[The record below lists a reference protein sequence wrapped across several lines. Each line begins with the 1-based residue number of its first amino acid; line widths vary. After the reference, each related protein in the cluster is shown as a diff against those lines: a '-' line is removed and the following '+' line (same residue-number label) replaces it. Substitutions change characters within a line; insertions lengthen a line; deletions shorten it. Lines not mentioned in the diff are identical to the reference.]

1 MTTRGF
7 LLGKFMPPHAGHVFL
22 AETASGLCDQLT
34 VLVCSL
40 DREPIDGRLRHD
52 WMTAL
57 LPRARVLH
65 YAQDVPQEPAEHP
78 DFWAI
83 WRKICR
89 AAHPEPIDYVF
100 GSEPYVVR
108 LAQELGA
115 RAMLIDP
122 ERLAFPVSGT
132 AIREHPA
139 AHWDMIPGPVRPHFQ
154 RRIVLAGAESTGKS
168 TLARDLATHLGTR
181 YVPEYGRVY
190 DAGREDG
197 WTPRSF
203 EEIEA
208 GHQAMRR
215 AIQPA
220 AGPLLIEDTDE
231 LVTRV
236 WEHALTGA
244 WPTRPRPAHLADLYL
259 LLETDLPWVDDGVRY
274 HRSGPARQAFQTAIR
289 RELLE
294 AGVTW
299 HQVTGTGPERLH
311 NAITAIEAWRGGR
324 ADPFAR

>member
-7 LLGKFMPPHAGHVFL
+7 LLGKFLPPHAGHVFL
-22 AETASGLCDQLT
+22 CRTALGLCDKLT

-40 DREPIDGRLRHD
+40 EREPVNGALRHG
-52 WMTAL
+52 WMQAL
-57 LPRARVLH
+57 LPEARVLH
-65 YAQDVPQEPAEHP
+65 HSADVPQEPGEHP

-83 WRKICR
+83 WRQICR
-89 AAHPEPIDYVF
+89 EAHREPIDYVF

-115 RAMLIDP
+115 RAKLIDP

-132 AIREHPA
+132 AIRQNPA
-139 AHWDMIPGPVRPHFQ
+139 AHWDMIPGPVRPHYQ
-154 RRIVLAGAESTGKS
+154 TRIVLAGAESTGKS
-168 TLARDLATHLGTR
+168 TLAGQLAAHFRTR
-181 YVPEYGRVY
+181 HVPEYGRVY
-190 DAGREDG
+190 DAWRDAA

-203 EEIEA
+203 DEIEA

-215 AIQPA
+215 AIAPM

-244 WPTRPRPAHLADLYL
+244 AAARPRPAQLADLYL
-259 LLETDLPWVDDGVRY
+259 LLDTDLPWVDDGVRY
-274 HRSGPARQAFQTAIR
+274 QSASTARNAFQAAVERELHDAGVHWRRVTGSGPD
-289 RELLE
+289 
-294 AGVTW
+294 
-299 HQVTGTGPERLH
+299 RLH
-311 NAITAIEAWRGGR
+311 NAITAIRDWRGGGVTGGS
-324 ADPFAR
+324 